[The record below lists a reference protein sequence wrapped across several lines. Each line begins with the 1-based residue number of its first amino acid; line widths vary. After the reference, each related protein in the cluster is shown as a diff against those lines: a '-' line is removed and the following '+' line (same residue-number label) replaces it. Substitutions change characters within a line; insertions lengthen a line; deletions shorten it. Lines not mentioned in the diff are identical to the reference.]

1 MDYKNL
7 NINYEYSTL
16 KNQAPPNV
24 WDYNNCLLWVQSWHK
39 YKREKKIRKKEEK
52 KEKNSWTEAENTNNV

>member
-52 KEKNSWTEAENTNNV
+52 KEKK

>member
-24 WDYNNCLLWVQSWHK
+24 WDYNNLSIVGAVLTQVQE
-39 YKREKKIRKKEEK
+39 RKKIRKKEEK
-52 KEKNSWTEAENTNNV
+52 KEKK